1 MDHLYYVKP
10 MKSKNSRAVKLA
22 IQEIVLQLRQG
33 NLPVTRIHTK
43 KLEILNH
50 STNPKSQ
57 LLT

>member
-1 MDHLYYVKP
+1 